1 MNKKAGSDNRSFHRI
16 AYDARATITSGD
28 NIWSGTVQDISL
40 KGCLVKLAR
49 DWQVQAGRSYRLTIH
64 LSPVLSIEM
73 DAVLSHQNGLSVG
86 FRCVRIDLDSI
97 TELRRLVELNL
108 GDSSLLDR
116 DIQALIHA

>member
-1 MNKKAGSDNRSFHRI
+1 MDKASNTEHRHFHRV
-16 AYDARATITSGD
+16 AYDARVTITSGS
-28 NIWSGTVQDISL
+28 NIWSATVQDVSL

-49 DWQVQAGRSYRLTIH
+49 DWQVQGGRSYRLTIH
-64 LSPVLSIEM
+64 LSPVLNIEM
-73 DAVLSHQNGLSVG
+73 DALLAHQDGEYVG

-116 DIQALIHA
+116 DIQALVHA